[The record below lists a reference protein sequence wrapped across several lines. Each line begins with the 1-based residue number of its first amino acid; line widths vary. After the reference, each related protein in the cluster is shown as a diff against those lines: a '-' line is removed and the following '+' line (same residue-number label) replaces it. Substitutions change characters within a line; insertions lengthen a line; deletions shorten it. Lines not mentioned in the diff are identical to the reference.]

1 MSKFKPVSAFSE
13 ETATNSAPTTT
24 ATPTTNTFGN
34 SMSSAAPAMPI
45 VPAQNM
51 SPTPYQAPS
60 APVSYLDIVLEK
72 HHQRLQEAGT
82 DTTKLRQE
90 VAKIAQGFDPR
101 RPDAIYTLGSQSGA
115 KVVEYSDKLLSQVRS
130 KDIDGLGEN
139 LNEVVLLAKGIN
151 ISGLVDS
158 SRSKIPLIG
167 GFIDSFKMNK
177 EKILGKYNTL
187 SQQIEKLVVEM
198 KMTQVR
204 LANRV
209 QDLEKVYVFNVDE
222 YHTLECYILVGEIKA
237 EELNAEITSRKE
249 APAAADP
256 MEAQA
261 ISTLQDTLDRLNKR
275 VHDLRTM
282 QMVAVQTAPMIRM
295 VQKNNQLLIDKFRNL
310 QELTIPS
317 WKKQFTLA
325 ISLIEQQKAV
335 ELAQKIDD
343 TTNDL
348 MRRNADLLKQNS
360 INTARANQRAVVDIE
375 TLEHVQQTLISTIE
389 EVEQIQRDGEQSR
402 ADAVTRMESMKSELI
417 NKLGGRG

>member
-13 ETATNSAPTTT
+13 ETTTNSAPTTT

-45 VPAQNM
+45 VPAQNR
-51 SPTPYQAPS
+51 SPTPYQAPG
-60 APVSYLDIVLEK
+60 APVWYLDIVLDK